1 MFCLW
6 RVRQGRHALLNTTVG
21 SRWAKRLNGNTMPCQ
36 TRLYFPKYTLRLT
49 VNVCFIMAGVQ
60 IPSGA
65 DHVPFCKIAHSTML
79 C

>member
-1 MFCLW
+1 
-6 RVRQGRHALLNTTVG
+6 
-21 SRWAKRLNGNTMPCQ
+21 MPRQ

-60 IPSGA
+60 MRTGA

>member
-1 MFCLW
+1 MFW
-6 RVRQGRHALLNTTVG
+6 SSAAGMPYSIPRSAM
-21 SRWAKRLNGNTMPCQ
+21 WAKRLNGNTMPRQ

-60 IPSGA
+60 MRTGA